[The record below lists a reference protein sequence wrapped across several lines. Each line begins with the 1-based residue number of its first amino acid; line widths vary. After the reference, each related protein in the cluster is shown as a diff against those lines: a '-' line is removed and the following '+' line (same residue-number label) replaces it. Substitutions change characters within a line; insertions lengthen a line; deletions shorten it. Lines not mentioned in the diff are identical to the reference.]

1 MTITIKAKPLEVNV
15 EVPGY
20 GTFYVK
26 QMGAGVEADIKNRLA
41 EASASMD
48 ALREKYDA
56 LFKKEGELIKA
67 KDEAGLKELKATD
80 EYKQATQEQREC
92 SKALDA
98 VVNYSNECHLKLWR
112 SDDPEA
118 MKKFL
123 NDFSAQQ
130 IMSFHAQVM
139 AELRNA

>member
-1 MTITIKAKPLEVNV
+1 MTITIEAKPLEVNV

-26 QMGAGVEADIKNRLA
+26 QMGAGVEADIKNRLV

-48 ALREKYDA
+48 ALREKYDT

-80 EYKQATQEQREC
+80 EYKQATREQREC
-92 SKALDA
+92 SRALDE
-98 VVNYSNECHLKLWR
+98 VVNYSNACHLKLWR

-123 NDFSAQQ
+123 NAFSAQQ

>member
-1 MTITIKAKPLEVNV
+1 MTITIEAKPLEVNV

-20 GTFYVK
+20 GTFYIK
-26 QMGAGVEADIKNRLA
+26 QMGAGIEADIKNRLA

-48 ALREKYDA
+48 ALREKYDM

-67 KDEAGLKELKATD
+67 KNEAGLKELKATD
-80 EYKQATQEQREC
+80 EYKQATQEQRKC
-92 SKALDA
+92 SRALDE
-98 VVNYSNECHLKLWR
+98 VVSYSNDCHLKLWR

-123 NDFSAQQ
+123 NDFSARQ